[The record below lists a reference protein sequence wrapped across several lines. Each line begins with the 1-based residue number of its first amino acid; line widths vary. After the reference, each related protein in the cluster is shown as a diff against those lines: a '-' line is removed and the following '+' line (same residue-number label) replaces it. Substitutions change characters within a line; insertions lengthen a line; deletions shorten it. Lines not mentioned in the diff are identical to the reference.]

1 MCATGI
7 SVANFLAPWNKV
19 QHRWVRNYESM
30 MTGFGPSQWFS
41 TCRMEAK
48 EFAGMGMNVPAGS
61 SFINEVSIP
70 VVFQVPWGKTN
81 KGKGGQSDLL

>member
-1 MCATGI
+1 
-7 SVANFLAPWNKV
+7 
-19 QHRWVRNYESM
+19 
-30 MTGFGPSQWFS
+30 
-41 TCRMEAK
+41 MEAK